1 MDYFVEILIFY
12 GLLGALSVYELRK
25 SIVAGQLQK
34 AHLEEIE
41 RTGKQALKEA
51 AEVRMQLQ
59 ALRGE
64 VRELRERLKDAS
76 EK

>member
-1 MDYFVEILIFY
+1 MEILIFY

-34 AHLEEIE
+34 AQTEEIE
-41 RTGKQALKEA
+41 RTGKQARKDA
-51 AEVRMQLQ
+51 AEVRVEVE
-59 ALRGE
+59 ALREE
-64 VRELRERLKDAS
+64 VRELRERLKDTS